1 MLIRSIAYNE
11 ETSAKR
17 EKDEDDDMVTLNNS
31 ENKFLKKV
39 RADGGDFSRI
49 FMRMQERSKRMQS
62 QLQFN
67 QGNNESSGFRIR
79 TTTHHG
85 LRDKSVTAFTRAQTS

>member
-11 ETSAKR
+11 EKSQINQ
-17 EKDEDDDMVTLNNS
+17 DDDDMVTLNNS

-62 QLQFN
+62 QL
-67 QGNNESSGFRIR
+67 
-79 TTTHHG
+79 
-85 LRDKSVTAFTRAQTS
+85 

>member
-11 ETSAKR
+11 ESSQKD
-17 EKDEDDDMVTLNNS
+17 KDEDDMVTLNNS

-49 FMRMQERSKRMQS
+49 FMRM
-62 QLQFN
+62 
-67 QGNNESSGFRIR
+67 
-79 TTTHHG
+79 
-85 LRDKSVTAFTRAQTS
+85 

>member
-11 ETSAKR
+11 ETSQ
-17 EKDEDDDMVTLNNS
+17 KDKDDYDMVTLNNS

-62 QLQFN
+62 QL
-67 QGNNESSGFRIR
+67 
-79 TTTHHG
+79 
-85 LRDKSVTAFTRAQTS
+85 

>member
-17 EKDEDDDMVTLNNS
+17 EKDDDDDMVTLNNS

-62 QLQFN
+62 
-67 QGNNESSGFRIR
+67 
-79 TTTHHG
+79 
-85 LRDKSVTAFTRAQTS
+85 